1 MFVIVAKFL
10 PLDDVAIKR
19 VEEVLQRTPPFVIG
33 WLIGLFTTSPKEMR
47 FGFGA
52 GAVENA
58 KYPPIKTARTIIV
71 IDYFFHIFLLI
82 VAQSLHPHHRGAR

>member
-47 FGFGA
+47 FGFGDGA
-52 GAVENA
+52 GRNA

-71 IDYFFHIFLLI
+71 MIIFFIYFC
-82 VAQSLHPHHRGAR
+82 